1 MLSEQHCQKHASTFL
16 NTDEYDEYLMYIKNQ
31 IGSMNAQKQLNVLV
45 IIFSNNPVPCI
56 ETVRPKV

>member
-1 MLSEQHCQKHASTFL
+1 
-16 NTDEYDEYLMYIKNQ
+16 MYIKNQ